1 MREMKVL
8 VVDDD
13 RAFLEMLRAAL
24 SEEGHRVLAATDG
37 RTGLDLA
44 HRSAPDVILL
54 DVLMA
59 GMDGPT
65 FARAYSHLPGP
76 HAPIVVVSGAS
87 RAEIGRVDNAAA
99 VLAKPFELDELM
111 GVLREVTAQP

>member
-1 MREMKVL
+1 MRVL

-13 RAFLEMLRAAL
+13 RAFLDMLRSAL
-24 SEEGHRVLAATDG
+24 VEEGHRVVAATDS

-44 HRSAPDVILL
+44 HSSAPDVILL

-59 GMDGPT
+59 GMDGPA
-65 FARAYSHLPGP
+65 FARAYSSLPGP

-87 RAEIGRVDNAAA
+87 RADVARVDTAAA
-99 VLAKPFELDELM
+99 FLAKPFELDELM
-111 GVLREVTAQP
+111 GVLREVGGQS

>member
-1 MREMKVL
+1 MNVL

-13 RAFLEMLRAAL
+13 RAFLEMLRSVL
-24 SEEGHRVLAATDG
+24 VEEGHRVLAATDG

-44 HRSAPDVILL
+44 NRSSPDVILL

-65 FARAYSHLPGP
+65 FARAYSSLPGP
-76 HAPIVVVSGAS
+76 HAPIIVVSGAS
-87 RAEIGRVDNAAA
+87 RAEVAGVDDAAA
-99 VLAKPFELDELM
+99 FLAKPFELDELL
-111 GVLREVTAQP
+111 GVLREVTAQG